1 MREYFT
7 RSRASAVSSRDAGTM
22 AFDVGHFVVTAIFLL
37 MFDGV
42 FLYFAVYKRF
52 KEMVVEVQG
61 SEPEIKRLPAGLVY
75 FIIPFSLY
83 TLIIEPGR
91 PVEHAALLGFL
102 VYSVYD
108 LTNLA
113 TLKKWEWQF
122 AMLDIAWG
130 TVLFT
135 IVTATVNAVFN
146 LSDEAVA
153 PVANSTNA
161 SALVTG

>member
-7 RSRASAVSSRDAGTM
+7 RLRALVVSPGDAGTM

-37 MFDGV
+37 IFDGV

-52 KEMVVEVQG
+52 KEMVAKVQG
-61 SEPEIKRLPAGLVY
+61 TELEIKRLPAGLVY

-113 TLKKWEWQF
+113 TLKEWEWHF
-122 AMLDIAWG
+122 AMLDVAWG

-146 LSDEAVA
+146 LSDETVA
-153 PVANSTNA
+153 PVVNSTNA
-161 SALVTG
+161 SALITG